1 LIMQESSLMITA
13 TTHVNGGGLARYW
26 PFAAGGLVAPMAAG
40 VLARWIAFHF
50 AVAATM
56 LVAWTLATW
65 LAQRTTARRRDSG
78 WRRAGVSI
86 AAGLAG
92 ALVAGVLAFL
102 FPWM

>member
-1 LIMQESSLMITA
+1 MITSTA
-13 TTHVNGGGLARYW
+13 HVNGDGLARYW
-26 PFAAGGLVAPMAAG
+26 PYAAGGLVVPMAAG

-50 AVAATM
+50 AVGVTM

-65 LAQRTTARRRDSG
+65 LVQRTSVRPGDSG

-86 AAGLAG
+86 AAGLGG

-102 FPWM
+102 FPWT